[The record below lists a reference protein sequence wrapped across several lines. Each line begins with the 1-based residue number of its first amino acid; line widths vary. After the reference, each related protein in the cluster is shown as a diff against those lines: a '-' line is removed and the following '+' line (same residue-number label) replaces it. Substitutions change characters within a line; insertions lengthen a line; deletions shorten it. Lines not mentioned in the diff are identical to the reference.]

1 VKHLRL
7 RSRLTLVA
15 AAAVAVAVAV
25 ASAASFFVVRHQLR
39 SEVDNQLRRQGIA
52 ATRTGARFVLPG
64 LDPGRPRPFFD
75 RLSSN
80 VFQLVQ
86 SDGTVVQVSDIGR
99 PLPVT
104 EADLAVAAGHRTN
117 ALHDATVQGSKG
129 HYRVLT
135 VPVAPGL
142 AVQVGRTLDDVD
154 HSLGQL
160 RLALLI
166 VALAGVALA
175 GALGWIVARAALHP
189 VEQLTAATEH
199 IANTQDLGATIDEGG
214 KDELGRL
221 ARSFNAMLTALG
233 ASRREQAQLIN
244 DASHELR
251 TPLTSLRT
259 NIEVLLKNEHLPE
272 ADRRALLADVNG
284 QLEEMTTLVGDLV
297 ELAREEEREPQPE
310 DVDLGD
316 IVDRA
321 LERARR
327 RAPSVTFDADLSAV
341 IVRGQPELLERAVLN
356 VLDNAAKWS
365 PPDGHVEIQLSQVSS
380 NGAINGDS
388 AAVLAVRDHGPGI
401 APDDLP
407 RVFDRFYRAP
417 GARALPGSGLG
428 LAIVRQVVQE
438 HAGTVSAAT
447 PPDGGT
453 VVRISLPVVS
463 GNGSGAGGNGPAA
476 GSGHSGLVDYLS
488 SD

>member
-1 VKHLRL
+1 MRHPGL
-7 RSRLTLVA
+7 RSRLTLVS

-25 ASAASFFVVRHQLR
+25 ASAAAFFVVRHQLR
-39 SEVDNQLRRQGIA
+39 SEVDTQLKRQGIA
-52 ATRTGARFVLPG
+52 AASTGLRLALPG
-64 LDPGRPRPFFD
+64 ADSGRIRPFFG
-75 RLSSN
+75 RLSTN
-80 VFQLVQ
+80 VFQLVHA
-86 SDGTVVQVSDIGR
+86 DGTVEPLSDVGR

-104 EADLAVAAGHRTN
+104 QADLAVAAGRRTS
-117 ALHDATVQGSKG
+117 ALHDATVKDSEG

-135 VPVAPGL
+135 VPAGPGV
-142 AVQVGRTLDDVD
+142 AVQLARSLDDVD

-160 RLALLI
+160 RLALLA
-166 VALAGVALA
+166 VALAGIALA

-189 VEQLTAATEH
+189 VERLTAATEH
-199 IANTQDLGATIDEGG
+199 IANTQDLGATIEEGG

-233 ASRREQAQLIN
+233 ASRHEQAQLIN

-259 NIEVLLKNEHLPE
+259 NIEVLLKNEHLPD

-297 ELAREEEREPQPE
+297 ELAREEERDTQPE

-327 RAPSVTFDADLSAV
+327 RAPTVAFDAALAPV
-341 IVRGQPELLERAVLN
+341 VVRGQPDLLERAVLN

-365 PPDGHVEIQLSQVSS
+365 PPDGHVEIELSQVSG
-380 NGAINGDS
+380 NGAGNGERS
-388 AAVLAVRDHGPGI
+388 AVLAVRDHGPGI
-401 APDDLP
+401 AADDLP
-407 RVFDRFYRAP
+407 KVFDRFYRAP
-417 GARALPGSGLG
+417 AARALPGSGLG
-428 LAIVRQVVQE
+428 LAIVRRVVLE

-453 VVRISLPVVS
+453 IVRISLPVAS
-463 GNGSGAGGNGPAA
+463 GNGSGPRGSASGA
-476 GSGHSGLVDYLS
+476 GSRRPPLVDYLGA
-488 SD
+488 D